1 MDYDDAGPEMDTMIA
16 DRVDELRHG
25 IPACSMSDLAIEA
38 ATARADLRSLADEI
52 SQGATYT
59 KSDGQDIALTLARAS
74 DLITLL
80 AGLEQHDAA
89 A

>member
-1 MDYDDAGPEMDTMIA
+1 MHTTAPVST
-16 DRVDELRHG
+16 
-25 IPACSMSDLAIEA
+25 MSDLAIEVES
-38 ATARADLRSLADEI
+38 ARTDLRSLADEI

-59 KSDGQDIALTLARAS
+59 ESDGQDIALALTRAA

>member
-1 MDYDDAGPEMDTMIA
+1 MHTTAPVST
-16 DRVDELRHG
+16 
-25 IPACSMSDLAIEA
+25 MSDLAIEA
-38 ATARADLRSLADEI
+38 ESARTDLRSLADEI
-52 SQGATYT
+52 SQGATYA
-59 KSDGQDIALTLARAS
+59 KSDGQDIALVLARAS